1 MADDPEAPIDFPL
14 LTEFEGKVTSAL
26 ERIEKHVL
34 TLQLR
39 VEELALSLQQPA
51 GKPEAPAE
59 PERSANK
66 SAGSKRK
73 PAEKRR

>member
-1 MADDPEAPIDFPL
+1 MADDPDAPIDFPL

-51 GKPEAPAE
+51 STQATPPKPEG
-59 PERSANK
+59 SANK

-73 PAEKRR
+73 PAEKGR